1 MATIFSDNT
10 RSLPKRDE
18 QIVRVEM
25 EQQDLG
31 GRKAHLPPNPKS
43 GVLGIQHVANAGTK
57 K

>member
-18 QIVRVEM
+18 QIVRVDM